1 MKPELKIVAN
11 AAEMCKIAAA
21 EFVNAA
27 TAAVKAKGVF
37 NVALAGGSTP
47 KALFALMVSDA
58 SIKGQVPWDKIA
70 FFWGDER
77 HVPPDHSDSNYRMAN
92 ESMLSK
98 APINSSMVFRI
109 SGEYPDARKAADEY
123 EQTLIKYFQLSNG
136 QLPRFDLVMLGMG
149 PDGHTAS
156 LFPGTK
162 ALQEKKR
169 LVVSNW
175 VGKFYTHRVTM
186 TAPVLNNAAF
196 VMFTAAGDDKA
207 QPLKGV
213 LEGPQEPEQLP
224 SQLIRPETGRLLWLV
239 DQTAGRMLSPRE
251 AQ

>member
-1 MKPELKIVAN
+1 
-11 AAEMCKIAAA
+11 
-21 EFVNAA
+21 
-27 TAAVKAKGVF
+27 
-37 NVALAGGSTP
+37 
-47 KALFALMVSDA
+47 
-58 SIKGQVPWDKIA
+58 
-70 FFWGDER
+70 
-77 HVPPDHSDSNYRMAN
+77 MAN

-98 APINSSMVFRI
+98 APVNPEAVFRI
-109 SGEYPDARKAADEY
+109 SGEYPAARKAADEY
-123 EQTLIKYFQLSNG
+123 EQQLIKYFRLSNG

-175 VGKFYTHRVTM
+175 VGKFYTHRITM

-196 VMFTAAGDDKA
+196 VMFTAPGDDKA
-207 QPLKGV
+207 PPLKAV
-213 LEGPQEPEQLP
+213 LEGPYEPEQLP
-224 SQLIRPETGRLLWLV
+224 SQLIRPENGRLLWLV
-239 DQTAGRMLSPRE
+239 DQTAARMLAPRE